1 MTYYMENAAHAVAES
16 SVAVMVLVNPDAT
29 DIVFWRLRPER
40 AAESDL
46 TTREEF
52 AARKLR
58 SVGVVGLCGL
68 TPVCSFKESLETPVV
83 NSIVVGFLQYIRD
96 SLSDSLVELRE
107 AAEIAALECLFTLPD
122 MRII

>member
-1 MTYYMENAAHAVAES
+1 MTYTEKSRQVVLDS
-16 SVAVMVLVNPDAT
+16 SVAVIVLLNPDAT
-29 DIVFWRLRPER
+29 DIVFWRLCPER
-40 AAESDL
+40 AHESEL
-46 TTREEF
+46 TTEEEC

-96 SLSDSLVELRE
+96 SLSDNLVELRE
-107 AAEIAALECLFTLPD
+107 AAEIAALEHLFTLPD
-122 MRII
+122 MRMN